1 MEVSSMEDAL
11 IVSRLNELENL
22 ILQLRREVK
31 ETKPKNNDSLPQQ
44 RYFTLKEAVELKYG
58 KNAPY
63 STISTNYALMPCGNT
78 NFEIVG
84 GVRRWKSEFVW
95 EWINITDKDVISYLN
110 KYHVPLTG
118 RIGEKY
124 LKKYKKEESV

>member
-1 MEVSSMEDAL
+1 MNDEL
-11 IVSRLNELENL
+11 IISRMNELEKL
-22 ILQLRREVK
+22 ILQLRREVN
-31 ETKPKNNDSLPQQ
+31 ESKPKNEESLPKQ
-44 RYFTLKEAVELKYG
+44 RYFTLKESVELKYG

-63 STISTNYALMPCGNT
+63 TTISTNYALMPCGNT
-78 NFEIVG
+78 NFEIVA
-84 GVRRWKSEFVW
+84 GVRRWKSELIW
-95 EWINITDKDVISYLN
+95 EWINITDKDIIPYLE

>member
-1 MEVSSMEDAL
+1 MEDAL

-31 ETKPKNNDSLPQQ
+31 ETTPKNNDSLPQQ
-44 RYFTLKEAVELKYG
+44 RFFTLKEAVELKYG

-84 GVRRWKSEFVW
+84 GVRRWKSEFIW
-95 EWINITDKDVISYLN
+95 EWINIADKDVISYLN

>member
-1 MEVSSMEDAL
+1 
-11 IVSRLNELENL
+11 
-22 ILQLRREVK
+22 
-31 ETKPKNNDSLPQQ
+31 
-44 RYFTLKEAVELKYG
+44 VELKYG

-63 STISTNYALMPCGNT
+63 TTISTNYALMPCGNT

-84 GVRRWKSEFVW
+84 GVRRWKSEFIW
-95 EWINITDKDVISYLN
+95 EWINIADKDVISYLN

-118 RIGEKY
+118 RIGDKY